1 MYSDLQ
7 ILYSQCDQSISTKKK
22 VKKNQKNIKVRIR
35 KENEPNSI

>member
-7 ILYSQCDQSISTKKK
+7 ILYTQCDQSISTKKK
-22 VKKNQKNIKVRIR
+22 VKKNIKVRIR